1 MHAAHS
7 RFYDNALYI
16 FTFTYLLRHSS
27 AKLMEPHSTVSIC
40 TTPRWCVV
48 DNFTNNSTP
57 AEQQYANVTHWQQS
71 N

>member
-1 MHAAHS
+1 
-7 RFYDNALYI
+7 
-16 FTFTYLLRHSS
+16 
-27 AKLMEPHSTVSIC
+27 MEPHSTVSIC